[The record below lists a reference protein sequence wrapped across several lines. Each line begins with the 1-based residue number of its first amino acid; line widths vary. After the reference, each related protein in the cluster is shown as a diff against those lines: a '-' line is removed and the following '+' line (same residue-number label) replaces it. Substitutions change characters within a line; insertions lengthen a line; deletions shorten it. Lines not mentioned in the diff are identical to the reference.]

1 MKIFVSAVFALLAT
15 LGLAVVALAD
25 DAADRKDKEKLQG
38 TWMAV
43 SGEKEGKD
51 DPEAKEHAI
60 VFEGDKFSIKKGD
73 VVMVQGTIKIDASK
87 SPKTMDLTITEGPE
101 KVKDKIALSI
111 YVLDGDELTW
121 CVSEPGSGER
131 PEKLATKEGVKRML
145 VKFKREKK

>member
-1 MKIFVSAVFALLAT
+1 MRILVLAGVTLLAT
-15 LGLAVVALAD
+15 VAIAALALAD
-25 DAADRKDKEKLQG
+25 DTADRKDKEKLQG

-73 VVMVQGTIKIDASK
+73 KVIVQGTFKIDASK
-87 SPKTMDLTITEGPE
+87 APKTMDLAITEGPE
-101 KVKDKIALSI
+101 KVKDKTALSI

-121 CVSEPGSGER
+121 CVSEPGSSER
-131 PEKLATKEGVKRML
+131 PEKLVTKEGVKRML

>member
-1 MKIFVSAVFALLAT
+1 MKMLVSAVVALIAA
-15 LGLAVVALAD
+15 LGLAAVALAD
-25 DAADRKDKEKLQG
+25 DAADRKDKEMLQG

-73 VVMVQGTIKIDASK
+73 KVIVQGTFKIDASK
-87 SPKTMDLTITEGPE
+87 SPKTMDLTVTEGPE
-101 KVKDKIALSI
+101 KTKDKTALSI

-121 CVSEPGSGER
+121 CVSEPGSSER

>member
-1 MKIFVSAVFALLAT
+1 MRTLVLAGVALVAT
-15 LGLAVVALAD
+15 LGLAAVALAD

-43 SGEKEGKD
+43 SGEKDGKD

-73 VVMVQGTIKIDASK
+73 KVIVQGTFKIDASK

-101 KVKDKIALSI
+101 KVKDKTAMSI

-121 CVSEPGSGER
+121 CVGEPGSGER
-131 PEKLATKEGVKRML
+131 PEKLATKEGVKQML